1 MKEILLFEIF
11 IAIQV
16 VVLIIIY
23 EVIWTKIR
31 DRIRERKKNKKSL
44 SWIMKELRNNLDKN
58 GSKVEFYEDMYRSGK
73 IKKDGSAYE
82 RLQSLRGTAKKDKDE
97 RLKKFL
103 NKYRKDKKNGS

>member
-1 MKEILLFEIF
+1 MK
-11 IAIQV
+11 
-16 VVLIIIY
+16 
-23 EVIWTKIR
+23 
-31 DRIRERKKNKKSL
+31 D
-44 SWIMKELRNNLDKN
+44 LRNNLDKN

-103 NKYRKDKKNGS
+103 NKYRKVKKNGS